1 MQGGE
6 SGARMAALARAAA
19 AFAIDAVLP
28 PTCLACHA
36 PVGASGAL
44 CPDCW
49 SRVSFI
55 GRPCCARC
63 GLPFSVEAAQDALC
77 GDCARLPPV
86 YDRARAAF
94 LYEGAGRELILAFK
108 MADRS
113 WVAPRLAAWLHRAAA
128 PLLPD
133 ADLVVPVPLH
143 RWRLLARR
151 FNQAAVLAGLMA
163 RQADAV
169 TVADLLVRTRRTP
182 PQTRLS
188 GSARR
193 RNVRGAFAVRRSRA
207 HLVAGRSVLL
217 VDDVLTTGATVSAC
231 AHTLR
236 KAGAVRVDVATLARV
251 VPGRP

>member
-1 MQGGE
+1 
-6 SGARMAALARAAA
+6 MAALARAAA
-19 AFAIDAVLP
+19 LGAVDVVLP
-28 PTCLACHA
+28 PSCLSCDA
-36 PVGASGAL
+36 PVGDSGAL

-63 GLPFSVEAAQDALC
+63 GLPFAIEAAPDAVC
-77 GDCARLPPV
+77 GDCARTPPA

-94 LYEGAGRELILAFK
+94 LYKGAGRELILAFK

-163 RQADAV
+163 READAL
-169 TVADLLVRTRRTP
+169 AAPDLLVRTRRTP

-188 GSARR
+188 RAARQ
-193 RNVRGAFAVRRSRA
+193 RNVRGAFAVRPSRA

-231 AHTLR
+231 ARALR
-236 KAGAVRVDVATLARV
+236 KAGAVRVDVATLARAL
-251 VPGRP
+251 PGRP

>member
-1 MQGGE
+1 
-6 SGARMAALARAAA
+6 MAALARAAA
-19 AFAIDAVLP
+19 LVAVDVVLP
-28 PTCLACHA
+28 PSCLSCDA
-36 PVGASGAL
+36 PVGDSGAL

-49 SRVSFI
+49 NRVSFI

-63 GLPFSVEAAQDALC
+63 GLPFAIEAAPDAVC
-77 GDCARLPPV
+77 GDCARTPPA

-94 LYEGAGRELILAFK
+94 RYEGAGRELILAFK

-133 ADLVVPVPLH
+133 ADLMVPVPLH

-163 RQADAV
+163 REAEALAV
-169 TVADLLVRTRRTP
+169 LDLLMRTRRTP

-188 GSARR
+188 GAARR
-193 RNVRGAFAVRRSRA
+193 RNVRGAFAVRPSRA

-231 AHTLR
+231 ARALR
-236 KAGAVRVDVATLARV
+236 KAGAVRIDVATLARAL
-251 VPGRP
+251 PGRP

>member
-1 MQGGE
+1 
-6 SGARMAALARAAA
+6 MAALARAAA
-19 AFAIDAVLP
+19 LGAVDVVLP
-28 PTCLACHA
+28 PSCLLCGA
-36 PVGASGAL
+36 PVGDSGAL

-49 SRVSFI
+49 NRVSFI

-63 GLPFSVEAAQDALC
+63 GLPFDIEAAPDAVC
-77 GDCARLPPV
+77 GDCARTPPA

-94 LYEGAGRELILAFK
+94 RYEGAGRELILAFK

-151 FNQAAVLAGLMA
+151 FNQAAVLAGLLA
-163 RQADAV
+163 RETEALA
-169 TVADLLVRTRRTP
+169 APDLLVRTRRTP

-188 GSARR
+188 RAARR
-193 RNVRGAFAVRRSRA
+193 RNVRGAFAVRPSRA
-207 HLVAGRSVLL
+207 HLVAERSVLL

-231 AHTLR
+231 ARALR
-236 KAGAVRVDVATLARV
+236 KAGCVRVDVATLARAL
-251 VPGRP
+251 PGRP

>member
-1 MQGGE
+1 
-6 SGARMAALARAAA
+6 MAALARAAA
-19 AFAIDAVLP
+19 VGAVDVVLP
-28 PTCLACHA
+28 PSCLACAA
-36 PVGASGAL
+36 PVGDSGAL

-49 SRVSFI
+49 NRVSFI
-55 GRPCCARC
+55 GRPCCACC
-63 GLPFSVEAAQDALC
+63 GLPFAIEAAPDAVC
-77 GDCARLPPV
+77 GDCARTPPA

-113 WVAPRLAAWLHRAAA
+113 WVAPRLAAWLQRAAA

-151 FNQAAVLAGLMA
+151 FNQAAVLAGLMTREA
-163 RQADAV
+163 EAMA
-169 TVADLLVRTRRTP
+169 APDLLVRTRRTP

-188 GSARR
+188 GAARR
-193 RNVRGAFAVRRSRA
+193 RNVRGAFAVRPSRA

-231 AHTLR
+231 ARALQ
-236 KAGAVRVDVATLARV
+236 KAGAARVDVATLARAL
-251 VPGRP
+251 PGRP